1 MNKSLMVATILFFSV
16 IDGSSFAQDKQNTPP
31 PAKIEKKEISKQE
44 ILTNVK
50 SIKDPFIPQLPVAP
64 IVKSQQ
70 NSSQYPGNA
79 VSASASGNQM
89 NNAPPPVEVRPPV
102 ITISGLVWNTDRPQ
116 AIVNNQIVEIGDKIN
131 EWTIVTIHEEGI
143 EIVYK
148 DKIVVV
154 SNQFD
159 K

>member
-16 IDGSSFAQDKQNTPP
+16 IGGSSFAQDKQNLPP
-31 PAKIEKKEISKQE
+31 PAKTEKKEISKQE

-64 IVKSQQ
+64 VVKSQQ
-70 NSSQYPGNA
+70 NSSQSSNA

-154 SNQFD
+154 LNQFD